1 MIESPDAPD
10 RELDSIQSIKEK
22 AREILSAY
30 EKTKSAIRKEV
41 KREYARELA
50 LFEKERQQREAVVK
64 EKIVCVERLESQLES
79 LNNRIYGLQSKSK
92 LWEHEC
98 ARISEAYRRTMMHYS
113 NPGLVEAQLQVI
125 LEYAD
130 ALIRFVGVHK
140 WDRSTVIVAEEYCK
154 SIYEKLLRV
163 VHVIDAN
170 KEDDMSLVTARKT
183 IAGHVKNNSEISPG

>member
-1 MIESPDAPD
+1 MIECPDGPD
-10 RELDSIQSIKEK
+10 RELESIQSIKEK
-22 AREILSAY
+22 AREVLSAY

-50 LFEKERQQREAVVK
+50 LFEREREQREAVVK
-64 EKIVCVERLESQLES
+64 EKMVCVERLESQLES
-79 LNNRIYGLQSKSK
+79 LNNKIYGLQSKSK

-98 ARISEAYRRTMMHYS
+98 ARISEAYRRTIMHYS
-113 NPGLVEAQLQVI
+113 NPGLVEAQLHVI

-140 WDRSTVIVAEEYCK
+140 WDRSTVLVAEEYCK
-154 SIYEKLLRV
+154 SIYEKLLRL

-170 KEDDMSLVTARKT
+170 AQDDISLVASRKT
-183 IAGHVKNNSEISPG
+183 IAGHVKDDPEISPG